1 LKYLFFKQNSTTDL
15 LPEEDALNRISL
27 LSAALSLALLGCGR
41 SAPPHRPPEEKPTAG
56 PKGWKGVPA
65 PARTGRLIVPAGN
78 PDTGRGCATDLLT
91 LDVLVHAPMPA
102 NYDATVAAAIT
113 EVEAGLQ
120 ASWFEAPA
128 GCAVKIER
136 ADIFEGLSITD
147 KNRHQKVWFTCAGS
161 PTAISIK
168 TGNQCNVVSLLRS
181 TLFARLGDTP
191 DTDPDVRVAR
201 DCEGRAQGPLW
212 HIEPAAIG
220 GFPPLAAT
228 SAHQPVLAIVD
239 TPPGPPGSPT
249 HGDLVERVAL
259 DVLGPAAGRVE
270 IERWVALPFDPNAGG
285 SAGGFGSTSHI
296 ARTLGELAH
305 KHAATGQPL
314 VVNLSLGWPAEA
326 GNEAILRQGACS
338 VAEGAA
344 GEAVRSALLKLQER
358 SPSALVFAA
367 AGNRAYQEAVVDIQ
381 AANTC
386 ANAIGSVHNSVG
398 PNGLL
403 PFSWDSAGSKHM
415 FPALWSV
422 LNTCNDRR
430 PVDSRL
436 LTIAVGMTG
445 RMGILPPPPLSE
457 GRTLYAPGAGILI
470 DGQPAMGTSYATAVA
485 AAAAARTSL
494 DGVLAREDFLV
505 QNTCIDTLRDSQSN
519 AVLAERKRLR
529 VGARQAPCPADPPP
543 PPPEVSPNGCDGAP
557 GCELA
562 PVDAAAPASGSLE
575 ALRKPDQY
583 ALGLGAPAPT
593 GGPCPFTVC
602 RVKLN
607 ALVPPNTEHGVL
619 DFSAKIDSQ
628 YEDSDGPTI
637 SDVKLVMFVG
647 TVRHEISLTVTD
659 WVGGNTY
666 FFNDKAIGDTYTTS
680 ELQAATY
687 FFECNVTE
695 GTQTTFRSD
704 AVQGP

>member
-1 LKYLFFKQNSTTDL
+1 M
-15 LPEEDALNRISL
+15 NRISL

-41 SAPPHRPPEEKPTAG
+41 SAPPARTPEVKAPRAVAG
-56 PKGWKGVPA
+56 PDGWDKVPA
-65 PARTGRLIVPAGN
+65 PQRTSRLSGHGGTAVGNTGRA
-78 PDTGRGCATDLLT
+78 CAADLLT
-91 LDVLVHAPMPA
+91 LDVLTHAPMPP
-102 NYDATVAAAIT
+102 NYNATVAAAVSEI
-113 EVEAGLQ
+113 EANLR
-120 ASWFEAPA
+120 ADWFAAPA
-128 GCAVKIER
+128 GCSVKIQRE
-136 ADIFEGLSITD
+136 DIFKGLTITD
-147 KNRHQKVWFTCAGS
+147 ENRHQRVWFTCNSTG
-161 PTAISIK
+161 PAIAIK
-168 TGNQCNVVSLLRS
+168 PGHQCEVVRLLKS
-181 TLFARLGDTP
+181 TLFAKLGDTP

-212 HIEPAAIG
+212 HTEPAAIG
-220 GFPPLAAT
+220 EFQSLGAT
-228 SAHQPVLAIVD
+228 SPQRPVLAIVD

-259 DVLGPAAGRVE
+259 DVLGPAADRVE
-270 IERWVALPFDPNAGG
+270 IERWVALPFDPEVGG
-285 SAGGFGSTSHI
+285 TAGGFGSTSHI
-296 ARTLGELAH
+296 ARTLGVLAH

-326 GNEAILRQGACS
+326 GNESRLQQGACE
-338 VAEGAA
+338 VVEGAA
-344 GEAVRSALLKLQER
+344 GEAVRSALLKLYYR
-358 SPSALVFAA
+358 SPQALVFAA
-367 AGNRAYQEAVVDIQ
+367 AGNRAYRDAVVDIQ

-386 ANAIGSVHNSVG
+386 GNVLGGANNVVR
-398 PNGLL
+398 PNGESGYV
-403 PFSWDSAGSKHM
+403 PDSGRNKHM
-415 FPALWSV
+415 FPALWSI
-422 LNTCNDRR
+422 LNSCDDRR
-430 PVDSRL
+430 PPGGQPSGQL
-436 LTIAVGMTG
+436 LTIGVGMTG
-445 RMGILPPPPLSE
+445 RLGVPPPAELSE
-457 GRTLYAPGAGILI
+457 GRTLYAPGRGILI
-470 DGQPAMGTSYATAVA
+470 YGQPAMGTSYATAVA
-485 AAAAARTSL
+485 SAAAARTSL
-494 DGVLAREDFLV
+494 DEVLGRDNFLRKH
-505 QNTCIDTLRDSQSN
+505 TCVETLLQDN
-519 AVLAERKRLR
+519 GKLKAKHTRLR
-529 VGARQAPCPADPPP
+529 IGARNGLPNDAPDPVCPADPSELPF
-543 PPPEVSPNGCDGAP
+543 EVSPNGCN
-557 GCELA
+557 GCEPGKDDAIA
-562 PVDAAAPASGSLE
+562 PVSGPVE

-680 ELQAATY
+680 ELQGATY